1 MNLSFLQFREAFSQQ
16 GIFSVYHIRLVFPR
30 FNSDNLLHW
39 QRKGYI
45 LKLRNSWYC
54 FKEFITITDF
64 QYLVANTIYAP
75 SYISHQEALL
85 FYGLIPE
92 HVLDSTSITTKKT
105 ASFICLGRT
114 YKYYSI
120 SPAYYFGYELKEMT
134 VNGMTRN
141 FLIADREKAIL
152 DFLYIYN
159 FYNTEQDIAE
169 IRFNEVVLEE
179 DVNWERMESYLVRF
193 NNKAL
198 ERRIRLVQK
207 IYSL

>member
-1 MNLSFLQFREAFSQQ
+1 
-16 GIFSVYHIRLVFPR
+16 
-30 FNSDNLLHW
+30 
-39 QRKGYI
+39 
-45 LKLRNSWYC
+45 
-54 FKEFITITDF
+54 
-64 QYLVANTIYAP
+64 
-75 SYISHQEALL
+75 
-85 FYGLIPE
+85 
-92 HVLDSTSITTKKT
+92 
-105 ASFICLGRT
+105 
-114 YKYYSI
+114 
-120 SPAYYFGYELKEMT
+120 
-134 VNGMTRN
+134 MTRN

-207 IYSL
+207 IYSLW